1 MLDILF
7 WIFVGLIIG
16 WNLLPQP
23 EWVENVYNMIANYI
37 KNTLNKNDTDT

>member
-7 WIFVGLIIG
+7 WIGVGLIIG

-23 EWVENVYNMIANYI
+23 AWVEAIYDRVVSWFKSDDA
-37 KNTLNKNDTDT
+37 